1 MAIHFLPLLLAK
13 VAGKLIFK
21 KAAVHHAAHHSL
33 GRKIAKEGVKKAV
46 STAVNQA
53 TAPKDPKNGQ
63 TS

>member
-1 MAIHFLPLLLAK
+1 MAIHLLPLLLAK

-21 KAAVHHAAHHSL
+21 KAAVHHAAHHTL
-33 GRKIAKEGVKKAV
+33 GRKIAKEAGQKAV

-53 TAPKDPKNGQ
+53 TAPKNPKGGQ